1 MRTELV
7 QDTSQESFERTLKVL
22 LWTKDSILLCRHSFY
37 SLRVVKCWN
46 SLPAELV
53 QATSQE
59 SFKRQLDLF
68 LRTKNII
75 TL

>member
-1 MRTELV
+1 M
-7 QDTSQESFERTLKVL
+7 
-22 LWTKDSILLCRHSFY
+22 
-37 SLRVVKCWN
+37 
-46 SLPAELV
+46 LPSELV

-68 LRTKNII
+68 LRTKNSI

>member
-1 MRTELV
+1 MPAELV
-7 QDTSQESFERTLKVL
+7 QATSQESFKRQLDL
-22 LWTKDSILLCRHSFY
+22 FLMTKDSIILCRHNFY
-37 SLRVVKCWN
+37 SLRVVKSWN

-68 LRTKNII
+68 LRTKDSII
-75 TL
+75 L

>member
-1 MRTELV
+1 MPADLF
-7 QDTSQESFERTLKVL
+7 QMNSQESFGRKLDIYL
-22 LWTKDSILLCRHSFY
+22 RTKDSILCRHNFY

-68 LRTKNII
+68 LRTKDSIA
-75 TL
+75 L

>member
-1 MRTELV
+1 M
-7 QDTSQESFERTLKVL
+7 
-22 LWTKDSILLCRHSFY
+22 
-37 SLRVVKCWN
+37 N
-46 SLPAELV
+46 SLPAKLV

-68 LRTKNII
+68 LRTNDSI